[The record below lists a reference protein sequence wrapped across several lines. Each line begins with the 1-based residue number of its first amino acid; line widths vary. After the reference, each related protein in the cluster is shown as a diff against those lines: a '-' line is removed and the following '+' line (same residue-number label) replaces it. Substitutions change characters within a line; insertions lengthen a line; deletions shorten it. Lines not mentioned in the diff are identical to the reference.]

1 MRCLYRTGNLFNN
14 AINAIVMILLL
25 LQGREAS
32 DILQARDRNCRLRIP
47 SERVRRWP
55 TIVIKCMSDSEYSF
69 LQIRNQLPS
78 IFSLLIPKFQRRGW
92 SQSFLILIKQI
103 KQRWHHFFS
112 QLLHISGADPG
123 FFVGGGAPLR
133 DGMTDRWRKQILK
146 ANTVKFRK

>member
-1 MRCLYRTGNLFNN
+1 MQTECGNSELVYIIISLRITGFRHEVHEDFTHPIIYNMRCLYRTGNLFNN
-14 AINAIVMILLL
+14 AIVRILLL

-55 TIVIKCMSDSEYSF
+55 TIVIKC
-69 LQIRNQLPS
+69 IRNQLPS

-103 KQRWHHFFS
+103 KQR
-112 QLLHISGADPG
+112 
-123 FFVGGGAPLR
+123 
-133 DGMTDRWRKQILK
+133 
-146 ANTVKFRK
+146 